1 MTPLVLLVHAAA
13 TWAMVGVIWMVQLVQ
28 YPGFRL
34 VGAEA
39 FRAYH
44 AQHSTR
50 ISMIVG
56 PLMLVEGLASLALL
70 RWRPEGVGLAPV
82 LAGLVLL
89 AVALGTTAF
98 VSVPLHGVLSGGL
111 DAAAA
116 DRIVATNWI
125 RTVAW
130 TARGGLAL
138 WLLWVA
144 LR

>member
-1 MTPLVLLVHAAA
+1 MSRTVLLVHAAA

-50 ISMIVG
+50 ITMIVG
-56 PLMLVEGLASLALL
+56 PLMLVEGLAALALL
-70 RWRPEGVGLAPV
+70 RWRPDGVGIAPV

-89 AVALGTTAF
+89 AVALGTTMF
-98 VSVPLHGVLSGGL
+98 VSVPLHGELAGGF
-111 DAAAA
+111 DASAA
-116 DRIVATNWI
+116 DRIVGTNWI

-130 TARGGLAL
+130 TARGGLAA

>member
-1 MTPLVLLVHAAA
+1 MTRAVLLAHAAA

-34 VGAEA
+34 VGTDA
-39 FRAYH
+39 FRAFH
-44 AQHSTR
+44 AHHSSR
-50 ISMIVG
+50 ISLIVG
-56 PLMLVEGLASLALL
+56 PLMLVEGLAALALL
-70 RWRPEGVGLAPV
+70 RWRPDGVGLAPV
-82 LAGLVLL
+82 LMGLALL
-89 AVALGTTAF
+89 AVALGTTMF

-111 DAAAA
+111 DVAAV

-130 TARGGLAL
+130 TARGALAA
-138 WLLWVA
+138 WLLAVA

>member
-1 MTPLVLLVHAAA
+1 MTRAVLLVHAAA

-39 FRAYH
+39 FRTYH

-50 ISMIVG
+50 ITMIVG
-56 PLMLVEGLASLALL
+56 PLMLVEGLSALALL
-70 RWRPEGVGLAPV
+70 GWRPERVGIVPVVAGLA
-82 LAGLVLL
+82 LL
-89 AVALGTTAF
+89 AVALGTTMF
-98 VSVPLHGVLSGGL
+98 VSVPLHGVLAGGL

-130 TARGGLAL
+130 TARGALAV